1 MSLDTKVQPGDGAQL
16 AGRQSAQSGNFEY
29 ISLPENDA
37 MVLRVLKLMPGPE
50 IAPII
55 CMLVFEAL
63 PTSDIRVPQESNRR
77 DNQGSGIKPDP
88 PSKFNR
94 AIYEALSYVWGNPH
108 PTNFIPLNG
117 CRFGI
122 ILTLEAVLRHLQ
134 DLKVERTLWED
145 AICIDQGNNKEK
157 AREISRM
164 ASIYYH
170 AFQVV
175 VWLGEGSSTS
185 ELGMSFATW
194 IYQCFKDTE
203 YDNVLKVRPRSVED
217 EPFLSQMDRGTE
229 SQSLRIS
236 ASPHSRAHG

>member
-16 AGRQSAQSGNFEY
+16 AGRESIQTGHFEY

-55 CMLVFEAL
+55 RMLVFEAL
-63 PTSDIRVPQESNRR
+63 PVSDIRVPQESNRR
-77 DNQGSGIKPDP
+77 DNQGSDIKQDP

-108 PTNFIPLNG
+108 PTVFILLNG

-122 ILTLEAVLRHLQ
+122 TPNPEAALRHLR
-134 DLKVERTLWED
+134 DLEVERTLWVD
-145 AICIDQGNNKEK
+145 AICINQGNNKEK
-157 AREISRM
+157 AREIPRM
-164 ASIYYH
+164 ASIYYR

-185 ELGMSFATW
+185 ELGMSFAAG
-194 IYQCFKDTE
+194 IYQFFEDTE
-203 YDNVLKVRPRSVED
+203 YDNVLRVRPRSVED
-217 EPFLSQMDRGTE
+217 EPFLS
-229 SQSLRIS
+229 
-236 ASPHSRAHG
+236 